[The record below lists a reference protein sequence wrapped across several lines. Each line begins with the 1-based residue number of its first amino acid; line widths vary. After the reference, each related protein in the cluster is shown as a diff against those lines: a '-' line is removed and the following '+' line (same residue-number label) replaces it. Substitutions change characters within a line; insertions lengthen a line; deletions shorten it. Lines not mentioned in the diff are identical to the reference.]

1 MEPKWFH
8 NGGDIMPSI
17 TVKGVPDALY
27 TQLKQR
33 AKKNRRSLNSEI
45 IVCLEEAANRT
56 EFDPEAWLKEVE
68 RLRNEVKVTPL
79 TDEEIHEAKN
89 WGRP

>member
-1 MEPKWFH
+1 
-8 NGGDIMPSI
+8 MPSI
-17 TVKGVPDALY
+17 TVKGVPDTLY
-27 TQLKQR
+27 TTLKQR

-45 IVCLEEAANRT
+45 IVCLEEVANKS

-68 RLRNEVKVTPL
+68 KLRNEVKVTPL
-79 TDEEIHEAKN
+79 TEDELREAKN